1 VDRVGPLSCRACAAG
16 FVSSAERAPHNRFLL
31 RLPVALLAALALWL
45 VLRPIIDSAVAG
57 LAETLIRAF
66 EYPRVT
72 RLVVDDHRAQVRR
85 SDFRTDSKI
94 PAVALTDIT
103 FNTIVL
109 LSLYLALPRPL
120 SRRQLERLF
129 MGACVLYLTQAL
141 NLVFHV
147 KTLYALGLGEWSQ
160 QQYSDLA
167 RNVFGFLR
175 YFTDLPGR
183 FSFPF
188 LIWLGFNWDVVMQLL
203 GTPAGDRDGQKKQ
216 LKKKR
221 SGPSK

>member
-1 VDRVGPLSCRACAAG
+1 MAVWFA
-16 FVSSAERAPHNRFLL
+16 
-31 RLPVALLAALALWL
+31 
-45 VLRPIIDSAVAG
+45 LRPAINLAVTG
-57 LAETLIRAF
+57 LAQTLVRAF

-72 RLVVDDHRAQVRR
+72 RLVVDDHRVQIRR
-85 SDFRTDSKI
+85 SDFRTDSQI
-94 PAVALTDIT
+94 PTVPLTEIT

-109 LSLYLALPRPL
+109 LALYLALPRPL

-129 MGACVLYLTQAL
+129 MGSCVLYLTQAL

-160 QQYSDLA
+160 QNYSDLA
-167 RNVFGFLR
+167 RNTFGYLR

-188 LIWLGFNWDVVMQLL
+188 LIWLGFNWNPVMTLL
-203 GTPAGDRDGQKKQ
+203 GTPSSVREKPKSRKG
-216 LKKKR
+216 
-221 SGPSK
+221 

>member
-1 VDRVGPLSCRACAAG
+1 MDRVGPLSCRTRAASL
-16 FVSSAERAPHNRFLL
+16 VKTAERAPHARFLL
-31 RLPVALLAALALWL
+31 RLPVALLVALALWL
-45 VLRPIIDSAVAG
+45 ALRPVFDTAVAG
-57 LAETLIRAF
+57 LAGTLIRAF

-72 RLVVDDHRAQVRR
+72 RLVVEDHRAQVRR
-85 SDFRTDSKI
+85 SDFRTDSQI
-94 PAVALTDIT
+94 PALALTDIT

-109 LSLYLALPRPL
+109 LALYLALPRPF

-160 QQYSDLA
+160 QHYSDLA

-188 LIWLGFNWDVVMQLL
+188 LIWLGFNWDVVMRLV
-203 GTPAGDRDGQKKQ
+203 GTPAGEEDGKKQ
-216 LKKKR
+216 RPKR
-221 SGPSK
+221 SKSGIR